1 MRNYENEEGREEV
14 EVVESRGER
23 ETVRKKKM
31 MYRNLLHTS
40 TEDAKRHYNEAKVE
54 AMTVVRRAKN
64 ICLVVVHVIVV
75 SSIQSQFPSPIRM
88 S

>member
-1 MRNYENEEGREEV
+1 M
-14 EVVESRGER
+14 VESRGDR

-31 MYRNLLHTS
+31 MYRNLLDTS
-40 TEDAKRHYNEAKVE
+40 TENAKRHYNEAKVE
-54 AMTVVRRAKN
+54 AKRVVRRAKN
-64 ICLVVVHVIVV
+64 ICLVVVHVKVV

>member
-1 MRNYENEEGREEV
+1 MRDYENEEGREEV
-14 EVVESRGER
+14 KVVESRGER
-23 ETVRKKKM
+23 EMVRKKKL
-31 MYRNLLHTS
+31 MYRNLLDTR
-40 TEDAKRHYNEAKVE
+40 TEDATRHYNEAKVG
-54 AMTVVRRAKN
+54 AKRRRAKN